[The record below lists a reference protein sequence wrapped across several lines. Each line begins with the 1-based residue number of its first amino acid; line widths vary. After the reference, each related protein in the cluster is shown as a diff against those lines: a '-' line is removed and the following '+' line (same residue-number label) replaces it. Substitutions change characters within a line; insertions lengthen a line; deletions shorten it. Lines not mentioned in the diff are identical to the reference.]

1 MPATRPP
8 VPPAAPAPP
17 SSGDAAPRRVLPVI
31 VIAQLLGT
39 SPWFA
44 VNAVMPDLE
53 RAFGWGASAVAT
65 LSSSLQLGFIAG
77 TLVFALL
84 AVSDRFPARRVFLA
98 CALAG
103 AGCTLA
109 AAWLASSL
117 PLLIALRAL
126 TGFCLAGIYPVG
138 MKIAAMWFPR
148 GLGVALGWLVGAL
161 VLGSASPHALRA
173 LSAEGASAAAGV
185 AGVAGVTGVGGD
197 WQLVFVAVA
206 ALAATAGL
214 AVITLVPEPPAAR
227 GGAVPALRLGALA
240 ELWRNPRVRASA
252 GGYFGHM
259 WELYTMWVLI
269 PAVLAAR
276 LADSVAVSWAAF
288 LVLGA
293 GALGC
298 IGGGLVVH
306 RFGGARV
313 AGAQLAT
320 SGLCCLAAPWML
332 TAPIPLFMAWLL
344 LWGITV
350 AGDSPQFSALTA
362 SNAPREAVGSLLTL
376 VNSIGFAISAVSI
389 ELFVR
394 LAATQPLATLL
405 PWLAVGPLIGLVLL
419 RPLLALQRGA

>member
-1 MPATRPP
+1 MP
-8 VPPAAPAPP
+8 PAPP
-17 SSGDAAPRRVLPVI
+17 TATDPVPPRRVLPVI
-31 VIAQLLGT
+31 VLAQLLGT

-53 RAFGWGASAVAT
+53 RAHGWGAAAVGT
-65 LSSSLQLGFIAG
+65 LSAALQLGFVAG
-77 TLVFALL
+77 TLLFALL
-84 AVSDRFPARRVFLA
+84 AVSDRFAARRVFLA
-98 CALAG
+98 CALA
-103 AGCTLA
+103 AAACTLA
-109 AAWLASSL
+109 AVAAASSL
-117 PLLIALRAL
+117 PALVALRAL
-126 TGFCLAGIYPVG
+126 TGFFLAGIYPVG
-138 MKIAAMWFPR
+138 MKIAAQWFPR
-148 GLGVALGWLVGAL
+148 GLGFALGWLVGAL

-173 LSAEGASAAAGV
+173 LSAEGGGLAAG
-185 AGVAGVTGVGGD
+185 AGAAGGD
-197 WQLVFVAVA
+197 WQLVLIAVA
-206 ALAATAGL
+206 ALAATAGA
-214 AVITLVPEPPAAR
+214 AVITLVPEPPGAPRGAAL
-227 GGAVPALRLGALA
+227 PALRLAALA

-259 WELYTMWVLI
+259 WELYTMWVLV
-269 PAVLAAR
+269 PVVLAAR
-276 LADSVAVSWAAF
+276 LADSVAVSWASF

-298 IGGGLVVH
+298 IGGGLLVH
-306 RFGGARV
+306 RVGGARV

-332 TAPIPLFMAWLL
+332 TAPIPVFMAWLL

-394 LAATQPLATLL
+394 LAATQPLAELL
-405 PWLAVGPLIGLVLL
+405 PWLAVGPLIGLVML
-419 RPLLALQRGA
+419 RPLLALQRAP